1 MRSIRQKKRK
11 MEKLNLVPIMDAVF
25 IFIFFLLMSAQFLE
39 VYEIGSD
46 APAVQTITQDE
57 KDKKPPLNLTL
68 VISNEKIEV
77 KTGVDEAT
85 YTTIK
90 KTSEGYE
97 LEALREVIV
106 EIKTK
111 HVDENS
117 IILRPNTSVPY
128 AQLVKIMD
136 AVRNLEAN
144 DAEIV
149 AKNKAGNEVK
159 TKKLF
164 DQIIFETLI

>member
-1 MRSIRQKKRK
+1 MIKVKKRRRK
-11 MEKLNLVPIMDAVF
+11 PERLNLIPIMDAVF

-39 VYEIGSD
+39 IYEIGSD
-46 APAVQTITQDE
+46 APAVQTITQE
-57 KDKKPPLNLTL
+57 QKDKKPPLNLTL
-68 VISNEKIEV
+68 VITNSKIEV
-77 KTGVDEAT
+77 KTGVDEKT
-85 YTTIK
+85 YKVIN
-90 KTSEGYE
+90 KTGEGYE
-97 LEALREVIV
+97 LAALREVIV
-106 EIKTK
+106 EIKTN

-117 IILRPNTSVPY
+117 IILRPKKTVPY
-128 AQLVKIMD
+128 SQLVKIMD
-136 AVRNLEAN
+136 AVRNLDTK